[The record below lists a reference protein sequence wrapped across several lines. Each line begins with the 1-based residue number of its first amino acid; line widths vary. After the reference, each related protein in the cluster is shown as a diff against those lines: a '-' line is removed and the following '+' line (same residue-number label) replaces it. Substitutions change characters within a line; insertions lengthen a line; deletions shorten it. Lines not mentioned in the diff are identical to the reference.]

1 MKNVHITFE
10 NKEAEKRLL
19 ADKEFMAA
27 MTKMIELADGESK
40 SATSACYSAN
50 QKYEQCFDCAYN
62 WNNFDDKGNVKIG
75 WCYMF
80 DNFIPKCEKK
90 ILEL

>member
-10 NKEAEKRLL
+10 SKEAEKRLL

-40 SATSACYSAN
+40 SATSAGYSAN
-50 QKYEQCFDCAYN
+50 QKWEQCLHCAYN
-62 WNNFDDKGNVKIG
+62 WNNFDDGNTKPG

-80 DNFIPKCEKK
+80 MEFIPDCKKK
-90 ILEL
+90 IPEL